1 MSTALS
7 IIIAVLA
14 VAFFV
19 WFFIPTKSTAPPS
32 DASGTTL
39 IDPDDSYQIGML
51 VGMTGGSIPDAAVMR
66 YALDCFKQIHG
77 RPAAPPPRRTSASCS
92 ASLTPKTAAGSP
104 DGMD

>member
-1 MSTALS
+1 MLTYLTSLVPLASLLY
-7 IIIAVLA
+7 LA
-14 VAFFV
+14 VP
-19 WFFIPTKSTAPPS
+19 IQG

-77 RPAAPPPRRTSASCS
+77 RPAATQDIGIVLGLIDSQNGGGES
-92 ASLTPKTAAGSP
+92 
-104 DGMD
+104 